1 MHAAKG
7 SMKGCFRR
15 LLTSEAADPSRLH
28 RPLPP
33 PQYSLALALYRG
45 GGAVTPYNVHSLSK
59 SLQSWSRSEEFE
71 PDHCF
76 LISNQRY
83 RPLPH

>member
-1 MHAAKG
+1 
-7 SMKGCFRR
+7 MKGCFRR

-45 GGAVTPYNVHSLSK
+45 GGAVTPYNVLSLPFQIPPKLVSK
-59 SLQSWSRSEEFE
+59 RGV
-71 PDHCF
+71 
-76 LISNQRY
+76 
-83 RPLPH
+83 